1 MLLVTPPPPPPP
13 PPRPAAA
20 FSSASLL
27 SGPRRLEQSIIHT
40 TSIFSNPLRPR
51 IHPFPSLLSLSPS
64 VSSGQP
70 CALPADEQSEMAK
83 LAQMGSGS
91 NTFTVDDALISQ
103 GFGYFQVLVLAYA
116 GMGWISEATE
126 MMLLSFVGP
135 SVQVQWN
142 LSSHE
147 ESLIT
152 SVVFVGML
160 IGAYSWGI
168 VSDNY
173 GRRQALTLNEQL
185 VALSLKEEFISA
197 GVAPVS
203 MVFSVELHLKLSF
216 RAPGKDLL
224 SKITM
229 SMAVMPKL
237 GWRWLLAFSSVPSFL
252 LLLFYRIVPE
262 SPRYLCMKGRTSE
275 AMHILE
281 KMARTN
287 RVTLPPGVLVSD
299 IRTELDE
306 NPHPSESTHL
316 INVQDKKTAVVDEG
330 EPKTGGISA
339 FAKLLS
345 PELIRSTLLL
355 WITFFGNAFSYYG
368 IVLLTSELSGGSS
381 KCASETIIRHSVG
394 SSLYKNVFISSFA
407 EVPGLLL
414 SATIVDRLG
423 RKLSMSAMLFIS
435 CAFLLPLV
443 VQQNEAITTALL
455 FGARICIS
463 GSFNVVYVY
472 APEIY
477 PTSLRT
483 TGVGTASSVGRIG
496 GMLCPLVAVALV
508 HGCHQT
514 IALLL
519 FELVLFL
526 SGMAV
531 IYFPV
536 ETSGKGLADSVSSMK

>member
-1 MLLVTPPPPPPP
+1 METG
-13 PPRPAAA
+13 
-20 FSSASLL
+20 SKI
-27 SGPRRLEQSIIHT
+27 QSWAP
-40 TSIFSNPLRPR
+40 N
-51 IHPFPSLLSLSPS
+51 
-64 VSSGQP
+64 
-70 CALPADEQSEMAK
+70 LPK
-83 LAQMGSGS
+83 MGSGS

-173 GRRQALTLNEQL
+173 GRRVGFLFTAIVT
-185 VALSLKEEFISA
+185 SGA
-197 GVAPVS
+197 G
-203 MVFSVELHLKLSF
+203 
-216 RAPGKDLL
+216 LL
-224 SKITM
+224 SAFAPNYISLLLLRFVVGIGLGGGPVLASWFLEFVPAPNRGTWM
-229 SMAVMPKL
+229 VIFQGFWTIGTILEASLAWAVMPKL
-237 GWRWLLAFSSVPSFL
+237 GWRWLLVFSSIPSFL

-287 RVTLPPGVLVSD
+287 RATLPPGVLVSD
-299 IRTELDE
+299 IRTELNE
-306 NPHPSESTHL
+306 NPNPSESTNL
-316 INVQDKKTAVVDEG
+316 INVQDKKTKVVDEV

-339 FAKLLS
+339 VAKLLS

-381 KCASETIIRHSVG
+381 NCASESIISHSVG

-443 VQQNEAITTALL
+443 VEQNEAITTVFL
-455 FGARICIS
+455 FGARVCIS
-463 GSFNVVYVY
+463 GSFNIVYVY

-477 PTSLRT
+477 PTSFRT

-531 IYFPV
+531 IFFPL

>member
-1 MLLVTPPPPPPP
+1 MGGGRVGFLFTAIVTSGAGLLSAFAPNYISLLLLRFVVGIGLGGGPVLASWFLEFV
-13 PPRPAAA
+13 PAPNRGTWMVI
-20 FSSASLL
+20 FQGFWTIGTILEASL
-27 SGPRRLEQSIIHT
+27 
-40 TSIFSNPLRPR
+40 
-51 IHPFPSLLSLSPS
+51 
-64 VSSGQP
+64 
-70 CALPADEQSEMAK
+70 A
-83 LAQMGSGS
+83 
-91 NTFTVDDALISQ
+91 
-103 GFGYFQVLVLAYA
+103 
-116 GMGWISEATE
+116 W
-126 MMLLSFVGP
+126 
-135 SVQVQWN
+135 
-142 LSSHE
+142 
-147 ESLIT
+147 
-152 SVVFVGML
+152 
-160 IGAYSWGI
+160 
-168 VSDNY
+168 
-173 GRRQALTLNEQL
+173 
-185 VALSLKEEFISA
+185 
-197 GVAPVS
+197 
-203 MVFSVELHLKLSF
+203 
-216 RAPGKDLL
+216 
-224 SKITM
+224 
-229 SMAVMPKL
+229 AVMPKL
-237 GWRWLLAFSSVPSFL
+237 GWRWLLVFSSIPSFL

-287 RVTLPPGVLVSD
+287 RATLPPGVLVSD

-306 NPHPSESTHL
+306 NPHPSESTNL
-316 INVQDKKTAVVDEG
+316 INVQDKKTKVVDEV

-339 FAKLLS
+339 FSKLLS

-381 KCASETIIRHSVG
+381 NCASESIISHSVG

-443 VQQNEAITTALL
+443 VEQNEAITTILL
-455 FGARICIS
+455 FGARVCIS
-463 GSFNVVYVY
+463 GSFNIVYVY

-531 IYFPV
+531 IFFPL
-536 ETSGKGLADSVSSMK
+536 ETSGKGLADSVRSMK